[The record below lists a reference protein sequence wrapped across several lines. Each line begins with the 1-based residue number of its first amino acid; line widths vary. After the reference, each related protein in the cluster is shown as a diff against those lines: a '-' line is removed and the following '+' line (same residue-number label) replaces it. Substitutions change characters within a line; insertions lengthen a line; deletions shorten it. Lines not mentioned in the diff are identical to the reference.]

1 MPGIPTTFPSLS
13 SAIATASKSSPKN
26 TLLHYEIPKGM
37 ALFMRGATSD
47 LVQAVGTDKNMG
59 IERLAVID
67 DDHLEVRHIR
77 QSLGCNG
84 AVSIFGNAGK
94 KTYWSKVTAYP
105 PEEAPR
111 QKSWALMA
119 SVEAKLYVHRPT
131 ATARQFS
138 VIEMDALSGL
148 IEKCRNVQ
156 PWL

>member
-67 DDHLEVRHIR
+67 NDHLEVRHIR
-77 QSLGCNG
+77 QSLSRNG
-84 AVSIFGNAGK
+84 AVSIFRIAGK
-94 KTYWSKVTAYP
+94 ETYRSKVKAYP
-105 PEEAPR
+105 PEEAPQ

-138 VIEMDALSGL
+138 VVEIDALSGL